1 MDAFLLQIDTYLQS
15 SLIASLA
22 AAFLGGLLAS
32 LSPWIYPMIPITA
45 GVRALLNLAPATAR
59 RTSPRR
65 ARSP

>member
-32 LSPWIYPMIPITA
+32 QVLTLLTTPVVYVLLDKLRRHPV
-45 GVRALLNLAPATAR
+45 GVAKLAR
-59 RTSPRR
+59 GIR
-65 ARSP
+65 